1 MISSGLYEFLSVD
14 FLQKPVLCIRF
25 PIQYLIEILNEIT
38 GSTGLLV
45 KIASG
50 CVDLS

>member
-45 KIASG
+45 KLLP
-50 CVDLS
+50 VV